1 MLDSRLGTFKTPF
14 QARNYKKVILS
25 LQKSK
30 ILNTAEINVLFVKAN
45 RFLSKDSVKKE
56 KGKIKDEIKA
66 QFISGEAL
74 HEQKEANAPAEQ

>member
-1 MLDSRLGTFKTPF
+1 
-14 QARNYKKVILS
+14 VILS

-56 KGKIKDEIKA
+56 KTNIKNEIKA
-66 QFISGEAL
+66 QFIVGEYSNEGRVYVKN
-74 HEQKEANAPAEQ
+74 EQLVESV

>member
-1 MLDSRLGTFKTPF
+1 M
-14 QARNYKKVILS
+14 ILS

-56 KGKIKDEIKA
+56 KTNIKNEIKA
-66 QFISGEAL
+66 QFIVGEYSNEGRVYVKN
-74 HEQKEANAPAEQ
+74 EQLVESV

>member
-1 MLDSRLGTFKTPF
+1 
-14 QARNYKKVILS
+14 VILS

-56 KGKIKDEIKA
+56 KTNIKNEIKA
-66 QFISGEAL
+66 QYIVGEYSNEGRVYVKN
-74 HEQKEANAPAEQ
+74 EQLVESV